1 MKTMKANRNDLVHG
15 PIFTSLILFMMPL
28 LISNVF
34 QQLYNTVD
42 TMIVGRYLGDLSL
55 AAIGSCNAIYNLLVG
70 FGLGIGN
77 GMALVT
83 ARSYGAGDEHTV
95 RRTAAAAI
103 VIGVICSLVLSICGL
118 VIMRPLMSA
127 LHTPA
132 EIYEEAYS
140 YISVITMFIIVMF
153 AYNLCAALMRAI
165 GNSVMPLIFLI
176 ISSLLNIVLDI
187 LFITRFGMGV
197 RGAAVATVIAQG
209 FSVLLCLL
217 YIRAKVHI
225 LIPAREHFRYDA
237 QLYREMAGQG
247 MSMGLM
253 GSIVSAG
260 SVILQSG
267 INSLGTMY
275 IAAHTAARKLFAL
288 MMIPFTAMAM
298 ADSTF
303 ISQNYGAR
311 QKDRII
317 RCLKYSYLY
326 NIVFAAILTVF
337 LMFGARWLVAF
348 VSGSS
353 QEIVIDG
360 GARYLQ
366 FEAPFY
372 AVLGILLDS
381 RFALQGLGSK
391 LIPLISSF
399 IEFFGKILFAMIFI
413 PMFQYNAVIACEPVI
428 WCFMT
433 AQLLW
438 SLWRHPFITGRT
450 VVE

>member
-1 MKTMKANRNDLVHG
+1 MNTMKANRNDLVHG

-83 ARSYGAGDEHTV
+83 ARAYGANDEETV

-103 VIGVICSLVLSICGL
+103 VIGLICSLALSICGL
-118 VIMRPLMSA
+118 LMMRPLMSA
-127 LHTPA
+127 LNTPA

-140 YISVITMFIIVMF
+140 YISVITMFILVMF

-165 GNSVMPLIFLI
+165 GNSVMPLVFLI

-187 LFITRFGMGV
+187 LFITQFNMGV
-197 RGAAVATVIAQG
+197 RGAAIATVIAQG
-209 FSVLLCLL
+209 FSVLLCLM
-217 YIRAKVHI
+217 YIRMKVHV
-225 LIPAREHFRYDA
+225 LIPEKEHFRFDA
-237 QLYREMAGQG
+237 DLYREMTGQG
-247 MSMGLM
+247 LSMGFM

-275 IAAHTAARKLFAL
+275 IAAHTAARKIFAL
-288 MMIPFTAMAM
+288 MMIPFSAMGM

-311 QKDRII
+311 QRE
-317 RCLKYSYLY
+317 RVVLCLKYSYIF

-337 LMFGARWLVAF
+337 LLFGARWLVAF

-413 PMFQYNAVIACEPVI
+413 PMFHYNAVIACEPVI

-433 AQLLW
+433 VQLLW